1 MTLYIAATS
10 FEERCVALPEQM
22 PSAGSSDRVFLI
34 DFTGYENVAPYL
46 FNRARVL
53 STLREKGYKVVRVQ
67 ADVGCPLE
75 AFSRIEADLS
85 TSPSGDV
92 LLDISSLPRNYLFG
106 ICRLL
111 ATTGTPTN
119 VRYYRPLEYGSELSR
134 GVRSVEAIPGFE
146 GDVGPTKETVLAVI
160 LGFEGYKAL
169 HAWERIGPSS
179 VIALYGDPP
188 YEAAFLAMSKRK
200 NGDFIEQVGEVSEG
214 TLHTYDVLAAKSQLE
229 SIYNDVS
236 ASEPDSSF
244 ILCPLGTKLQSLAAF
259 AFAYNHE
266 AVAVAYVSSLSYY
279 TENYSRGYEPEY
291 TEISLA
297 DLIKS

>member
-1 MTLYIAATS
+1 M
-10 FEERCVALPEQM
+10 Q
-22 PSAGSSDRVFLI
+22 
-34 DFTGYENVAPYL
+34 
-46 FNRARVL
+46 
-53 STLREKGYKVVRVQ
+53 
-67 ADVGCPLE
+67 
-75 AFSRIEADLS
+75 
-85 TSPSGDV
+85 
-92 LLDISSLPRNYLFG
+92 
-106 ICRLL
+106 
-111 ATTGTPTN
+111 
-119 VRYYRPLEYGSELSR
+119 
-134 GVRSVEAIPGFE
+134 AIPGFE
-146 GDVGPTKETVLAVI
+146 GDVGPTKETVMAVI

-188 YEAAFLAMSKRK
+188 YEAAFLAMSKRN

-259 AFAYNHE
+259 AFAYNNDS
-266 AVAVAYVSSLSYY
+266 VAVAYVSSLSYY
-279 TENYSRGYEPEY
+279 TENYSRGYQPEY

-297 DLIKS
+297 DLLKS